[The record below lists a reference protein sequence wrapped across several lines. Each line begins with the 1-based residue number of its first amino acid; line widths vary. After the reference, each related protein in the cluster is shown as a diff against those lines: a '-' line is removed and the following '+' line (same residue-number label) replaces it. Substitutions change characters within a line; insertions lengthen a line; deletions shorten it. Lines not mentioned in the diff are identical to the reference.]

1 VKSVIPFP
9 QTRYNIISDEAVSQ
23 IHEAA
28 MRILNEPGIRI
39 EDPKVRERLGDRG
52 CTLCGDR
59 VKIARTCVENALS
72 HVNGQTT
79 LGFPEGSQVHLHPDY
94 TVTHTTG
101 GMPFII
107 DLQSGRQRQARS
119 EDLISL
125 TQLINTLEQIDIN
138 CAMIYLEDVPPAINQ
153 LKQCELLLRYSAKP
167 IFVGV
172 SSQREGQYVIELLR
186 AATAEHLPSNDIS
199 MGVLGISPQS
209 PLFYP
214 KDITETI
221 DMAVTAGITIVMLP
235 APIAGF
241 TSPLTIAGGLV
252 QQHANMLA
260 FACIAALARPQTRLI
275 YGARLAFANLK
286 TGNSIWGLPEVGI
299 AGAAAVRLAAKSG
312 FLSDVYGLC
321 CTACTV
327 DNQAGY
333 EKALNAIIPLLAGT
347 NLISGFG
354 GLASLTAA
362 SHEQLAIDN
371 EMFAMMKRIVQ
382 NFQVNPDTLAQEVIA
397 AAAAGDDY
405 VTSPHTI
412 RHLRSGELFIPDLA
426 FDDLWDEWTT
436 QGSADIQ
443 QRAQEK
449 VEHLLGLPMDKQ
461 LSPEIEREFTRIIAS
476 ARKNLVR

>member
-1 VKSVIPFP
+1 VIPFP
-9 QTRYNIISDEAVSQ
+9 QTRYNIISDDAVSR
-23 IHEAA
+23 IHETA
-28 MRILNEPGIRI
+28 MQILNEPGIRI
-39 EDPKVRERLGDRG
+39 EDPKVRERLCDHG

-59 VKIARTCVENALS
+59 VKIPRTCVENALS
-72 HVNGQTT
+72 YAGGQTT
-79 LGFPEGSQVHLHPDY
+79 LSFPEGSKVHLHPDY
-94 TVTHTTG
+94 TATHTTG
-101 GMPFII
+101 GMPYIL
-107 DLQSGRQRQARS
+107 DRQSGRQRHARS

-125 TQLINTLEQIDIN
+125 TQLINRLEQIDIN

-153 LKQCELLLRYSAKP
+153 LKQCELLLRYSVKP

-172 SSQREGQYVIELLR
+172 SSHKEGQYIIELLR
-186 AATAEHLPSNDIS
+186 AATAEPLSSNDICL
-199 MGVLGISPQS
+199 GVLGISPQS

-214 KDITETI
+214 KDITATI
-221 DMAVTAGITIVMLP
+221 DMAVTAGMTIVMLP

-241 TSPLTIAGGLV
+241 TSPLTIAGGLA

-260 FACIAALARPQTRLI
+260 FTCIAALARPQTRLI

-299 AGAAAVRLAAKSG
+299 AGAAAARLAGNSG
-312 FLSDVYGLC
+312 FLSDVYGLS

-333 EKALNAIIPLLAGT
+333 EKALNGLLPLLAGT
-347 NLISGFG
+347 NLMSGFG

-382 NFQVNPDTLAQEVIA
+382 NFQVTPDTLAQEVIA
-397 AAAAGDDY
+397 AAAAGEDY

-412 RHLRSGELFIPDLA
+412 RHLRGGELFIPDLA
-426 FDDLWDEWTT
+426 FDDLWDEWTN
-436 QGSADIQ
+436 QGCRDIR
-443 QRAQEK
+443 QRAKEHVERLLDLPLEK
-449 VEHLLGLPMDKQ
+449 P
-461 LSPEIEREFTRIIAS
+461 LSPETDREFARIIAS